1 MTSGSYLIR
10 ALAGKSHGKLSG
22 HIEFTFGSQFGMPRW
37 PSDRFLAKNAL
48 RERSGPKRVPPT
60 DSFSPNTIDAAG
72 IVVQLLNA
80 F

>member
-10 ALAGKSHGKLSG
+10 ALAGNSRGKLSG
-22 HIEFTFGSQFGMPRW
+22 HIEFTFGSRFGTPRW
-37 PSDRFLAKNAL
+37 LSDRFSAKNAS
-48 RERSGPKRVPPT
+48 RVRSCPKRLSLT
-60 DSFSPNTIDAAG
+60 DNFSPNTIDVAG